1 MYTQRFARVAALA
14 ALFQAGL
21 LAAPAAA
28 SSYWVSIGAF
38 RAPEAAAALATD
50 AASALAIPFSAQAA
64 DVPGHGLLH
73 RVLAGP
79 YATRSEALGRAAQ
92 IRTAGFK
99 DAWVVAINGIPPV
112 YAPRTPVAPIAADSD
127 LPPTDVLLERLP
139 DAPAAVAAPAEA
151 GDAPAPVGEAPS
163 GYQLNKMRRLAA
175 QSRERAS
182 GHWAS
187 DFDVRAKWFTTAQY
201 LPVGDAVRLDTGDSK
216 PVGHQADMRLMWR
229 PTFGNWR
236 FLIDHA
242 TTWRRDA
249 FGGNSPGLTFDQ
261 TALADDRRLWDLT
274 WAPGKDEESDLVYR
288 FDRLALE
295 YRTATRAVTLGR
307 QAVSWGGG
315 LVFQPLDLFNPFA
328 PTTVDQD
335 YKVGDD
341 MLRFEQ
347 LFPGGS
353 ELQLLAVGRRG
364 FDAEEQARKLG
375 LSLIDVHLMC
385 REAPMACPYE
395 RDVDYASL
403 AAKYRMVFSKAEV
416 ELMAAHHYDSQ
427 VVGLGLRLPV
437 GGLMLRSDVTFT
449 ADGDSEYFSGVLNA
463 DYSFGIGG
471 AVVHVFGEYY
481 HSGFGVN
488 RLPSD
493 FLFLPEALKKRI
505 ERGELFNLMRN
516 YAAVGTSLRW
526 NHAFSQGLSVIGNLH
541 DGSMAAQASLTYDPT
556 DRTRLHLGLT
566 KPIGGR
572 GDEFGAITVDRIL
585 GTGGERDSLTIGGG
599 EQAYLRF
606 VYFF

>member
-1 MYTQRFARVAALA
+1 MNTHRFARVAAFA
-14 ALFQAGL
+14 ALLQAGM
-21 LAAPAAA
+21 LAAPAAAA

-38 RAPEAAAALATD
+38 RAPESAAALATD
-50 AASALAIPFSAQAA
+50 AAAALAIPFSARAV
-64 DVPGHGLLH
+64 DVPGQGLLH

-79 YATRSEALGRAAQ
+79 YATRHEALGRAAQ
-92 IRTAGFK
+92 IRTGGFK
-99 DAWVVAINGIPPV
+99 DAWVVAIDGAAPPL
-112 YAPRTPVAPIAADSD
+112 YAGPAATPPPIAAESD
-127 LPPTDVLLERLP
+127 LPPADVLLESLP
-139 DAPAAVAAPAEA
+139 ATPPTPAPATAAAT
-151 GDAPAPVGEAPS
+151 DAPAPVGEAPS
-163 GYQLNKMRRLAA
+163 GYQLNKMRRLGAR
-175 QSRERAS
+175 SRERTS

-187 DFDVRAKWFTTAQY
+187 DFDTRVKWFTTAQY
-201 LPVGDAVRLDTGDSK
+201 LPVGDALRLRTGDSK
-216 PVGHQADMRLMWR
+216 PVGHQADLRLMWR

-242 TTWRRDA
+242 TTWRDEI
-249 FGGNSPGLTFDQ
+249 GGSSPGFTFDQ
-261 TALADDRRLWDLT
+261 TPIADDRRLWDLT
-274 WAPGKDEESDLVYR
+274 WAPGKDEEADLVHR

-295 YRTATRAVTLGR
+295 YRTPTRAVTLGR

-353 ELQLLAVGRRG
+353 ELQLLVVGRTG
-364 FDAEEQARKLG
+364 PDPDCDPPE
-375 LSLIDVHLMC
+375 DVVC
-385 REAPMACPYE
+385 EYK
-395 RDVDYASL
+395 RDLEYASL
-403 AAKYRMVFSKAEV
+403 AAKYRMVFSRAEV

-427 VVGLGLRLPV
+427 VVGLGLRLPI
-437 GGLMLRSDVTFT
+437 GGMMLRSDVTFT

-463 DYSFGIGG
+463 DYSFGVGG
-471 AVVHVFGEYY
+471 TVVHLFGEYY

-493 FLFLPEALKKRI
+493 FRFLPDALKERLN
-505 ERGELFNLMRN
+505 RGELFNLMRN

-526 NHAFSQGLSVIGNLH
+526 NHAFSQSLSVIGNLH

-556 DRTRLHLGLT
+556 DETRLHLGFT

-585 GTGGERDSLTIGGG
+585 GTAGDGEPLTIGGG